1 MCGSQADGPE
11 TAMIMDGKHPPPAY
25 ALFVRFSA
33 VNSVATSHGP
43 LCVTGS
49 IPSRAMAKTAK

>member
-1 MCGSQADGPE
+1 
-11 TAMIMDGKHPPPAY
+11 MIMGGKHPPPAY

-33 VNSVATSHGP
+33 VSSVATSHGP

-49 IPSRAMAKTAK
+49 IPSRTMAKTAK